1 MSSLCTTT
9 PNLLQAPIFQ
19 HRYVEWWLYSSTL
32 TPESGG
38 SSEALG
44 VPGADSDGLD
54 LDENLAGARDWDGPL
69 LHAVVL

>member
-1 MSSLCTTT
+1 MLSGG
-9 PNLLQAPIFQ
+9 
-19 HRYVEWWLYSSTL
+19 STL

-44 VPGADSDGLD
+44 VPGADAHGLD
-54 LDENLAGARDWDGPL
+54 LDENLAGTGDWHGPL

>member
-1 MSSLCTTT
+1 MLSGG
-9 PNLLQAPIFQ
+9 
-19 HRYVEWWLYSSTL
+19 STL

-38 SSEALG
+38 SSEAFG